1 MPKKISKRQIV
12 DSNYRNS
19 LLAINM
25 QGNTEFMNKFPWF
38 FDNNLFQ
45 IELQK
50 RLKVLNKKN
59 EINLAE
65 KLIYTEMFNEVL
77 LFTAKLS
84 NQAFLITNQK
94 NTSLDKIRTKKN
106 EDIRKIRKSEI
117 FHTNFEEMFLFLLEE
132 KKAGRLDKKFTHE
145 LIISELQKKYPIV
158 NWAKIYSDRMYT
170 CCRKKYLK

>member
-25 QGNTEFMNKFPWF
+25 QGNIEFMNKFPWF

-94 NTSLDKIRTKKN
+94 NTSLDVLLV
-106 EDIRKIRKSEI
+106 SI
-117 FHTNFEEMFLFLLEE
+117 FH
-132 KKAGRLDKKFTHE
+132 
-145 LIISELQKKYPIV
+145 I
-158 NWAKIYSDRMYT
+158 
-170 CCRKKYLK
+170 